1 MAIICLNTLSGIG
14 EVCDQA
20 TPITIT
26 SGFYLTRPDFQFD
39 TFSSFATE
47 ADWLTAI
54 VNNEIFPV
62 QGIKDEEPMDF
73 EDSVTDTPSG
83 DKVFNFE
90 GRRGKRF
97 KILLP
102 LEMHKVLRTY
112 DRKNFKIFY
121 LDRNNNIRGTTPDG
135 TVVTGF
141 SLNYFRIPKQQS
153 PYPDTPA
160 YSYIEIQELDI
171 NEWDVNGI
179 YVNPT
184 WLGSTIKGVL
194 TVETTS
200 STIAANVWSTVVQ
213 YVDNSGLTSA
223 GANTTVAISG
233 LVAANFT
240 ITDQDGAILDGAATP
255 TPDFT
260 VTESTTTPGTYAF
273 DASEGTIT
281 SGTIQVTPSSTELF
295 KSTAET
301 LTAAT

>member
-1 MAIICLNTLSGIG
+1 MAIVCLNTLSGIG
-14 EVCDQA
+14 EVCEQA

-26 SGFYLTRPDFQFD
+26 SGFFLTRPDFEFSS
-39 TFSSFATE
+39 FSSFATQ
-47 ADWLTAI
+47 ADWLTGI
-54 VNNEIFPV
+54 VDNKIFPV
-62 QGIKDEEPMDF
+62 QGVKDEEPMDF

-135 TVVTGF
+135 TKVTGF

-153 PYPDTPA
+153 PYPDNPA
-160 YSYIEIQELDI
+160 YSYIEVQELDI
-171 NEWDVNGI
+171 NEWDRNGV

-184 WLGSTIKGVL
+184 WLGSTVKGVL
-194 TVETTS
+194 TVEATP
-200 STIAANVWSTVVQ
+200 STVATNDFTVAVS

-223 GANTTVAISG
+223 GANTTAAISG
-233 LVAANFT
+233 LVAANFEV
-240 ITDQDGAILDGAATP
+240 IDQTGAVVTP
-255 TPDFT
+255 EK
-260 VTESTTTPGTYAF
+260 VTESTTTPGTY
-273 DASEGTIT
+273 TIETSAMT
-281 SGTIQVTPSSTELF
+281 SGSVQVIPSSTALF
-295 KSTAET
+295 KSEVET
-301 LTAAT
+301 VSAAT